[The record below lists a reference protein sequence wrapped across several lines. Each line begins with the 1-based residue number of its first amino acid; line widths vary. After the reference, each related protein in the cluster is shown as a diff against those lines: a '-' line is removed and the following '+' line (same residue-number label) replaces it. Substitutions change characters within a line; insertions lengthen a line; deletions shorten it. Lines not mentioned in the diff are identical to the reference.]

1 MTDDI
6 NSNDSYENNDES
18 FKELKDLLKKQ
29 NEKIDEYQNRI
40 LLLESRKS
48 LENDNVKNNKTR
60 TTFFSILVIY
70 LGLFVGISPILNIS
84 IYNLILSY
92 YPSVIGIIA
101 AFCAG
106 YYYLGKVRTKVK
118 DVNFVDVDNKYS
130 EIVNNQSKIDKIV
143 NLEQRLKSF
152 TLDGQPNSLCA
163 KSAEQDVD
171 FVGYFNKI
179 INLLQNKADAADEK
193 ASILLQR
200 GIAYTKFGI
209 VYYLISIIS
218 WQIVFWRSGFKHEFV
233 WGIASCSF
241 LFLFI
246 EFLSAWFLKQYK
258 NFTDN
263 SVYLMKIKSIF
274 DRYLLVYTVSRE
286 KDEGDSYEKNSE
298 LLKFLV
304 RDISWPDVKVIESK
318 ESTFAKEALS
328 SLAEILQA
336 IKLKDKVES

>member
-1 MTDDI
+1 M
-6 NSNDSYENNDES
+6 
-18 FKELKDLLKKQ
+18 
-29 NEKIDEYQNRI
+29 
-40 LLLESRKS
+40 
-48 LENDNVKNNKTR
+48 
-60 TTFFSILVIY
+60 
-70 LGLFVGISPILNIS
+70 
-84 IYNLILSY
+84 
-92 YPSVIGIIA
+92 IGIIA

-163 KSAEQDVD
+163 KSSEQDVD

-286 KDEGDSYEKNSE
+286 KDDGDSYEKNSE

-336 IKLKDKVES
+336 IKLKDKGES